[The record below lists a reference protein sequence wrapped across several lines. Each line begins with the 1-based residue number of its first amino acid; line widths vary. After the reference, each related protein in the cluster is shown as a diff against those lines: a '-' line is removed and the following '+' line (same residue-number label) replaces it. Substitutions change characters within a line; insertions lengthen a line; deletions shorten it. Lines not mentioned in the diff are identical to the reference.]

1 MGVVGSILRTL
12 NVPPL
17 SAPHF
22 KGHKKIKQMVRLKYF
37 SKVQLRN
44 GGLYCIWIPMNEVF

>member
-1 MGVVGSILRTL
+1 MGVVGSISRTL

-22 KGHKKIKQMVRLKYF
+22 KGHKNIKQMVRLKCF
-37 SKVQLRN
+37 SKVQL
-44 GGLYCIWIPMNEVF
+44 